1 MGIFFFFPLTGINF
15 PLLGMVV
22 ARKTRSKYAGWPAKA
37 LSRAQFHLSIKNLA
51 SFLGADLV
59 VGENSLLSTEQFEN
73 ICARKPG
80 RWGRP

>member
-1 MGIFFFFPLTGINF
+1 MGIFFSPLTGINF

-22 ARKTRSKYAGWPAKA
+22 ARKTRSKYTGRPA
-37 LSRAQFHLSIKNLA
+37 FHLSIKNLA

-73 ICARKPG
+73 ICACKPG
-80 RWGRP
+80 RWGKP